1 MTATALEER
10 LQELRHTIRV
20 PSLPDVDELAGR
32 ATRRRRGR
40 RRRVAVAAG
49 ALAVVVLLPA
59 VIVARHGDDPD
70 VRVRTGAPGQPGPPA
85 TTPLPV
91 SGIPID
97 LFESNPC
104 DGSIIVNDLDAGVRA
119 TYADGEHTLD
129 FGAPHSDFDAG
140 DEEACSLA
148 EEMMGG
154 VLSAALT
161 ADGALIAGV
170 MPAQMHGPLVVF
182 APGQPLSEP
191 GRQLRATADWQ
202 DFRPTERGDG
212 LWVITDAGDLV
223 LVDLATGDVRQSLA
237 GAAGDNPTSSA
248 SSARTSFFPTA
259 GATRARCAWSRRRA
273 RPPCS
278 HRLLRSILPTRHRSS
293 SPTRPGPCG
302 SSTTRNGRSAGGAHS
317 AAKPC

>member
-97 LFESNPC
+97 LFESN
-104 DGSIIVNDLDAGVRA
+104 
-119 TYADGEHTLD
+119 
-129 FGAPHSDFDAG
+129 
-140 DEEACSLA
+140 
-148 EEMMGG
+148 
-154 VLSAALT
+154 
-161 ADGALIAGV
+161 
-170 MPAQMHGPLVVF
+170 
-182 APGQPLSEP
+182 
-191 GRQLRATADWQ
+191 RATA
-202 DFRPTERGDG
+202 RSSSTISMPVCGPPT
-212 LWVITDAGDLV
+212 
-223 LVDLATGDVRQSLA
+223 
-237 GAAGDNPTSSA
+237 
-248 SSARTSFFPTA
+248 PTA
-259 GATRARCAWSRRRA
+259 STRSTSAPRTATSMLETRRRA
-273 RPPCS
+273 PWR
-278 HRLLRSILPTRHRSS
+278 RR
-293 SPTRPGPCG
+293 
-302 SSTTRNGRSAGGAHS
+302 
-317 AAKPC
+317 